1 MKVHLDYN
9 GCHLYSAGD
18 KNFLVFKGILYLV
31 TREQL
36 IKSLIYFEDKTP
48 KEKAEY
54 LITAIQRETFKKIQL

>member
-1 MKVHLDYN
+1 MKVHLDHN

>member
-18 KNFLVFKGILYLV
+18 KHFLVFKGILHLV
-31 TREQL
+31 TRQQL
-36 IKSLIYFEDKTP
+36 INTLIYFENKNP
-48 KEKAEY
+48 QEKVEY